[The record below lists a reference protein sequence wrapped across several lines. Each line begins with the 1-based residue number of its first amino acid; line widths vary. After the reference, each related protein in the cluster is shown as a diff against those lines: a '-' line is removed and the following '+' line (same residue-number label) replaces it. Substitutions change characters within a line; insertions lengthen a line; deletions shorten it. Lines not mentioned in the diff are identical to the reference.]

1 MTDRSRRRGRLIDGA
16 LWATTAVLAILTLL
30 FSFGLSPPGTGSIA
44 LADKVGHGVMYLA
57 TFSCFLLASVWRP
70 GRGDG
75 WFPTRALLFATGVLI
90 AGIVIEVLQEV
101 ATHRRR
107 AEVGDVVAE
116 AVGVVVA
123 LAIHTWM
130 RRSWSRTA

>member
-16 LWATTAVLAILTLL
+16 LWATTAALAILTLL
-30 FSFGLSPPGTGSIA
+30 FSFGLSPPGIGTFA
-44 LADKVGHGVMYLA
+44 HADKVGHGAMYLA

-75 WFPTRALLFATGVLI
+75 RFPTSAPLFAIIVLT
-90 AGIVIEVLQEV
+90 AGIAIEVLQEV
-101 ATHRRR
+101 ATDRRR

-116 AVGVVVA
+116 VLGIVGA
-123 LAIHTWM
+123 LAIHTWL